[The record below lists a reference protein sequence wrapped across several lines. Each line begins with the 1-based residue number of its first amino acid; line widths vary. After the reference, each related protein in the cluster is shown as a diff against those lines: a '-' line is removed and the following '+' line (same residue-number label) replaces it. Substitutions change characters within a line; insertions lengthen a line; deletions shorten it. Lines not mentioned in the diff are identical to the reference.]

1 MAHPIVAGAAL
12 RIVASVAT
20 ILVMLLLFNAF
31 TPGLDRS
38 VAAGASVGL
47 AIAVSAIVESKLLRT
62 PLSVRLVLLRAVVA
76 GLIVFFVL
84 SYLQGR

>member
-1 MAHPIVAGAAL
+1 VAHSIVAGAAL
-12 RIVASVAT
+12 RIVASVTT
-20 ILVMLLLFNAF
+20 ILVMLLLVNAF

-38 VAAGASVGL
+38 MAAGVSVGL
-47 AIAVSAIVESKLLRT
+47 AIAVSAIVESRLLRT

>member
-1 MAHPIVAGAAL
+1 VAHPVVAGAAL
-12 RIVASVAT
+12 RIVAGVAT

-31 TPGLDRS
+31 TPRLDRS

-62 PLSVRLVLLRAVVA
+62 PLSLRLVLLRAVVA
-76 GLIVFFVL
+76 GLIVFLVL

>member
-1 MAHPIVAGAAL
+1 MAHPVVAGAAL
-12 RIVASVAT
+12 RIVAGVAT

-31 TPGLDRS
+31 TPRLDRS

-62 PLSVRLVLLRAVVA
+62 PLSLRLVLLRAVVA
-76 GLIVFFVL
+76 GLIVFLVL